1 VTSHEI
7 FVSSPELY
15 GDRPTV
21 KFRDADERYV
31 PGRREL
37 RSALLGVMRP
47 YVDGV
52 LTPALR
58 ALWPGTC
65 GPPGTDRAC
74 TPCYDLVR
82 RYERGK
88 RRSHAAHYD
97 GHAVATAVVSLSDHG
112 TDYEGGLYVSTSHGQ
127 REYAALGRGDAILH
141 RSTLLH
147 GVEVHDVE
155 GGDGRTERWSWIVW
169 FRDSA
174 TCEDFG
180 HEWFADCAARG
191 SALCRQLHSTKVGG
205 TPGITEE
212 EASRRMIEL
221 NVQAAD
227 GGSAYAAIKIARAHL
242 KLLPSSLPFDL
253 GLAERYFRIAIES
266 SAPDGHY
273 GMAQILLTT
282 VKFEAS
288 QGGGDA
294 RARWSDAFRDRRVQE
309 AIAHLERAA
318 FSGHAFSQFNLGL
331 VHTFGYHGGRGG
343 RDAIDVDLAGM
354 WFERSGIPEGF
365 MVAAG
370 QAGAA
375 GQKDRERRMVD
386 MARSMGYFEPWRKE
400 ARQRTGSGGAPGIDL
415 NLPWPP
421 AFDGRVPPE
430 F

>member
-1 VTSHEI
+1 MQGLSLP
-7 FVSSPELY
+7 S
-15 GDRPTV
+15 TV
-21 KFRDADERYV
+21 PF
-31 PGRREL
+31 
-37 RSALLGVMRP
+37 
-47 YVDGV
+47 
-52 LTPALR
+52 LTP
-58 ALWPGTC
+58 
-65 GPPGTDRAC
+65 
-74 TPCYDLVR
+74 
-82 RYERGK
+82 
-88 RRSHAAHYD
+88 SFAATLFFSSRFIS
-97 GHAVATAVVSLSDHG
+97 ASVVP
-112 TDYEGGLYVSTSHGQ
+112 
-127 REYAALGRGDAILH
+127 LGRLDCPAQ
-141 RSTLLH
+141 
-147 GVEVHDVE
+147 
-155 GGDGRTERWSWIVW
+155 
-169 FRDSA
+169 
-174 TCEDFG
+174 
-180 HEWFADCAARG
+180 WFADCAARG

-288 QGGGDA
+288 QEGGAG
-294 RARWSDAFRDRRVQE
+294 WSDAFRDRRVQE

-386 MARSMGYFEPWRKE
+386 MARSMGYFEVR
-400 ARQRTGSGGAPGIDL
+400 ARLHRIAQ
-415 NLPWPP
+415 
-421 AFDGRVPPE
+421 GRQPHSTLS
-430 F
+430 